1 MKRILYTILSMIILV
16 STARAQPICTM
27 TCYNEDNGM
36 SSGHITQML
45 QDRQGMIWFATW
57 NGLERFD
64 GYEFTN
70 FKSHAG
76 DGCDIANDRLR
87 DIRLADNDDI
97 YCRIDNGWYIF
108 HQDNGRFEKVGPVEF
123 KRLSQSFEGRQ
134 TKGVRGQE
142 IVHQDA
148 HGYQWVIDT
157 QGQLYYQTGKERT
170 AYPIQVPAKD
180 IYYYYSDQQKNLW
193 LISFSTVY
201 KLTFAHKP
209 GKLFPLERPA
219 EVRCLF
225 LDRQSRYW
233 IATKDDK
240 TVSVY
245 DRKNQRL
252 GYLTPQ
258 GTLTPHYTSF
268 GRAVY
273 SMADTDD
280 GHLWLGTKPHGL
292 FRLNAAMDKMEQFLP
307 EESVY
312 DIKQDPAGHLW
323 IATLGGGLYCL
334 IDANSEQPKIR
345 HAFKAV
351 NATFPTQIRYLHI
364 TNDGILLAATTEGL
378 LVGKIDEVRPE
389 KTVFRL
395 HQRDPRR
402 VGSLSSNSTMD
413 ILEDHNQ
420 QFYVSTESGGIN
432 RSKTNDLL
440 HETLDFK
447 YYNEES
453 GMISDIAQSMI
464 EYQNTIWILSSNKLM
479 MLRPREKNA
488 SGYLDWHFFK
498 ESYHFSEAH
507 PIQRPDGNWLFP
519 LTQGAL
525 LLEEHDFQR
534 ASYQPTIVL
543 TGIDIQGGEPRR
555 TVSRM
560 ETLELN
566 PEERSVTVY
575 FAALD
580 YEGGA
585 SISYAFKMD
594 DKKEWNYIGHNRAAS
609 FASLKPGTYHLQI
622 RSTDSNGMWADN
634 IRTLTIEVK
643 PTFWEAWYGQLLILL
658 MIIAVVAIIFHTYLY
673 IKKLKRQQRETLEA
687 YLALLNTQSQTTP
700 AAPSAQ
706 APATQLNKEDE
717 AFMARVMTF
726 VEAHLGDA
734 DVNIGDMAEA
744 AATSK
749 SGLNRKM
756 KSLTGLTPADFMR
769 EARIKRACQLLKS
782 SETAVADIAYQ
793 CGFTDPKYFSKC
805 FRNTLGC
812 SPSEY
817 RLR

>member
-1 MKRILYTILSMIILV
+1 MKRFIDIMLGVILLAT
-16 STARAQPICTM
+16 TATAQPICTI

-36 SSGHITQML
+36 SSGHVTQML

-76 DGCDIANDRLR
+76 DGCDMSNDRLR
-87 DIRLADNDDI
+87 DIRLADNGDI
-97 YCRIDNGWYIF
+97 YCKADNDWYVF
-108 HQDNGRFEKVGPVEF
+108 EQETGRFKSITSVEL
-123 KRLSQSFEGRQ
+123 KRLTKSFEGRQ
-134 TKGVRGQE
+134 TKGLRGQE

-170 AYPIQVPAKD
+170 AYPIQVPAQD
-180 IYYYYSDQQKNLW
+180 INFYFSDQQKNLW
-193 LISFSTVY
+193 LISYSMVY
-201 KLTFAHKP
+201 KLSFAQKP
-209 GKLFPLERPA
+209 GRLFPLEHPA

-233 IATKDDK
+233 IATKGDK

-245 DRKNQRL
+245 DNKNQRL
-252 GYLTPQ
+252 GYLTPK
-258 GTLTPHYTSF
+258 GTLTPNYTSF
-268 GRAVY
+268 GRTVY
-273 SMADTDD
+273 SMADTED
-280 GHLWLGTKPHGL
+280 GHLWLGTKPNGL
-292 FRLNAAMDKMEQFLP
+292 FRLSASMDKMDQFLP

-312 DIKQDPAGHLW
+312 DIKQDPTGKLW
-323 IATLGGGLYCL
+323 IATLGGGLYCF
-334 IDANSEQPKIR
+334 INANDEEPKIL

-351 NATFPTQIRYLHI
+351 NATFPTQIRFLHI

-378 LVGKIDEVRPE
+378 LVGKIDEVNPE

-395 HQRDPRR
+395 HQRDPKR
-402 VGSLSSNSTMD
+402 VGSLSSNATMD

-440 HETLDFK
+440 SETLDFK

-479 MLRPREKNA
+479 TLRPREKNA

-507 PIQRPDGNWLFP
+507 PIQLPDGNWLFP

-534 ASYQPTIVL
+534 ASYQPAIVL
-543 TGIDIQGGEPRR
+543 TGIDIQGGEPRW
-555 TVSRM
+555 TVSSM

-566 PEERSVTVY
+566 PEERSFTVY

-580 YEGGA
+580 YEGGS

-594 DKKEWNYIGHNRAAS
+594 DEKEWNYIGHNRAAS
-609 FASLKPGTYHLQI
+609 FIGLKPGTYHLQI

-658 MIIAVVAIIFHTYLY
+658 MIIAVIAIIFHTYLY
-673 IKKLKRQQRETLEA
+673 IKRLKRQQRETLEA
-687 YLALLNTQSQTTP
+687 YLALLNTQPQTAP
-700 AAPSAQ
+700 AVPSAQ
-706 APATQLNKEDE
+706 AAATQLNKEDE

-817 RLR
+817 RVR